1 MTTRRRRRR
10 KSLSEKCVEL
20 AVAVPQ
26 VIAHRAAR
34 AALSAPSMSQ
44 RDRREFSRMVNEK
57 PAAYVEAWWAM
68 TLQLVRGNQGL
79 ITLLMHAMVN
89 PLSVHSAASS
99 LAQAQR
105 AMMSVLD
112 KGVAPVHRRVVMN
125 AKRLSKT
132 PLR

>member
-1 MTTRRRRRR
+1 
-10 KSLSEKCVEL
+10 
-20 AVAVPQ
+20 
-26 VIAHRAAR
+26 
-34 AALSAPSMSQ
+34 MSQ

-68 TLQLVRGNQGL
+68 TLQLVRVNQGL